1 MIYLYLNDNH
11 IKLLCLKKTILGQHE
26 SYFFEKKHEAR
37 LLDKGKIIN
46 VDILASAIKE
56 ALSLTSASA
65 ITEKDVILI
74 LSQEVFYF
82 LRTDLP
88 VDIAPPAMSSFIIDK
103 ARANL
108 SVDIDNCTS
117 DYFIQTNQEQKF
129 VTFYAISKDDIEKFK
144 QTLTLLGL
152 KLNNI
157 IPDSL
162 SYFKLFEK
170 TLRKEKKENILYA
183 FYDKNKISG
192 YLYDSFGL
200 LLPQRWSV
208 NLSENQLAED
218 VLKNKAIEFE
228 NNNNK
233 LNRIILSGNNS
244 ENVRQDTFTKAVG
257 VWTNPLKRIIPDFY
271 SEYLK
276 LLVVDAKLKFPLLSL
291 DVCFGAFIFTQEN
304 KNFSL
309 LKNGYKNIK
318 KTAGKITLPKKEI
331 AIFICSFV
339 LSFILFLFI
348 SRLKFNPTR
357 LWEKQPPLQTKITPS
372 PLPATPT
379 PTISTKKEEIKIKI
393 LNGSGIKGKAIELK
407 DILKNKG
414 YQEILTGN
422 ADNFDFENSEIQV
435 KKSKIEIINLI
446 KNDLKDTL
454 EIVKQSDLDE
464 KETAD
469 VIITFGKDFK

>member
-11 IKLLCLKKTILGQHE
+11 IKLLCLKKTILGKHE

-162 SYFKLFEK
+162 SYFKLFE
-170 TLRKEKKENILYA
+170 NQLYVIKPTA
-183 FYDKNKISG
+183 
-192 YLYDSFGL
+192 L
-200 LLPQRWSV
+200 LL
-208 NLSENQLAED
+208 A
-218 VLKNKAIEFE
+218 
-228 NNNNK
+228 
-233 LNRIILSGNNS
+233 
-244 ENVRQDTFTKAVG
+244 
-257 VWTNPLKRIIPDFY
+257 
-271 SEYLK
+271 
-276 LLVVDAKLKFPLLSL
+276 
-291 DVCFGAFIFTQEN
+291 
-304 KNFSL
+304 
-309 LKNGYKNIK
+309 
-318 KTAGKITLPKKEI
+318 
-331 AIFICSFV
+331 
-339 LSFILFLFI
+339 
-348 SRLKFNPTR
+348 
-357 LWEKQPPLQTKITPS
+357 
-372 PLPATPT
+372 
-379 PTISTKKEEIKIKI
+379 
-393 LNGSGIKGKAIELK
+393 
-407 DILKNKG
+407 
-414 YQEILTGN
+414 
-422 ADNFDFENSEIQV
+422 
-435 KKSKIEIINLI
+435 
-446 KNDLKDTL
+446 
-454 EIVKQSDLDE
+454 
-464 KETAD
+464 
-469 VIITFGKDFK
+469 